1 LTNLIRCNTCENRGC
16 PYSSKQL
23 NTIDSRT
30 CKHYLEP
37 QPFKLP
43 LLVRLVEEGQ
53 ANVVNKLLG
62 MFGLRIKETNEK
74 PYFMLTVNG

>member
-1 LTNLIRCNTCENRGC
+1 
-16 PYSSKQL
+16 
-23 NTIDSRT
+23 
-30 CKHYLEP
+30 
-37 QPFKLP
+37 
-43 LLVRLVEEGQ
+43 VEEGQ